1 MDKIIILY
9 NNKQYIIEK
18 DPYETIDETYER
30 GWFIIKNY
38 DKYDYNELISKSI
51 IMLNI
56 KKKMEY

>member
-30 GWFIIKNY
+30 GWYIIKNY

>member
-51 IMLNI
+51 IILNI